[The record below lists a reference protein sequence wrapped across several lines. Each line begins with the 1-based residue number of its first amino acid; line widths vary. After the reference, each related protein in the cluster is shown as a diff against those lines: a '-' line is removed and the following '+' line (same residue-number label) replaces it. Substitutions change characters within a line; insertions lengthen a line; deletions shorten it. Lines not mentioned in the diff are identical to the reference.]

1 MDRINGRRLNVGV
14 HTLTMGAEDM
24 GAEDIGAEDIGA
36 EDIGAEDIGDSGVL
50 LNTRIAFMRVVYINF
65 YFS

>member
-14 HTLTMGAEDM
+14 HTLTMGKD
-24 GAEDIGAEDIGA
+24 DIGAEDK
-36 EDIGAEDIGDSGVL
+36 GAEDIGDSGVL